1 MVDRHQR
8 GMDRNAIPME
18 HGSLVG
24 HSTSQST
31 ELEGVVTGD
40 TLSSQIPNEWQSSFG
55 IQGNL
60 VGPSDRVLADL
71 SAFPQQ
77 MFSLTEHENS
87 TTGLPERR
95 ESTITLEN
103 PDFDIQ
109 PSSSSGYTLQPATD
123 TANEQQVPHPYQ
135 IIGDSSQSNHTESPT
150 NLMDHIFFDM
160 QLVFPED
167 CEIDRTS
174 ENVVT
179 QVMGPTCDQDPH
191 LIRYHRYNTQ
201 NVFTYN
207 RISYR
212 NVADPDDS
220 VQLEYTRVEASSIKA
235 DELPSSQILSEEK
248 SKLED
253 MISHEA
259 GERLIQL

>member
-8 GMDRNAIPME
+8 GVDRNAMPME
-18 HGSLVG
+18 QGSLVD
-24 HSTSQST
+24 HSTSQSN
-31 ELEGVVTGD
+31 ELEGVVAGD

-60 VGPSDRVLADL
+60 VGPSDRVLANL

-77 MFSLTEHENS
+77 MFSL
-87 TTGLPERR
+87 R
-95 ESTITLEN
+95 ESTITMEN

-109 PSSSSGYTLQPATD
+109 PSLSSGYTSQPATD
-123 TANEQQVPHPYQ
+123 TTNEQQVPHPYQ

-191 LIRYHRYNTQ
+191 LIRYHRYNAQ
-201 NVFTYN
+201 NLFTYN

-235 DELPSSQILSEEK
+235 DELPSLQILSEEK

-253 MISHEA
+253 MIPHEA
-259 GERLIQL
+259 GVRLIQL

>member
-8 GMDRNAIPME
+8 GVDRNAIPIE
-18 HGSLVG
+18 QGSLVG
-24 HSTSQST
+24 HSTSQSI
-31 ELEGVVTGD
+31 ELEGAVDGD
-40 TLSSQIPNEWQSSFG
+40 TLLSQVPNEWQSSFG

-60 VGPSDRVLADL
+60 AGPSDRILADL
-71 SAFPQQ
+71 GAFPQD
-77 MFSLTEHENS
+77 MFSLAEHEDS

-95 ESTITLEN
+95 ENTVAMEN
-103 PDFDIQ
+103 RDFDIQ
-109 PSSSSGYTLQPATD
+109 PSLSTGYTSQSATD
-123 TANEQQVPHPYQ
+123 TANEQQVLPQYQ

-160 QLVFPED
+160 QLVYPED
-167 CEIDRTS
+167 CEIDRAP

-191 LIRYHRYNTQ
+191 LIRYHRYNAQ
-201 NVFTYN
+201 NLFTYN

-212 NVADPDDS
+212 NVADPHDS
-220 VQLEYTRVEASSIKA
+220 VQLEYTRVEANSIKA

-253 MISHEA
+253 MIPHEA